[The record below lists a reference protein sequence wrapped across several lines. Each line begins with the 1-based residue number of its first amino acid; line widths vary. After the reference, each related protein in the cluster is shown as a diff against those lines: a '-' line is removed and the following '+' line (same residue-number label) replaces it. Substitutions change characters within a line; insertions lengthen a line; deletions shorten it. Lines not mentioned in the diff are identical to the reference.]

1 MTQLQKSLGPVQFF
15 SVGFGSIV
23 GVGWI
28 VLMGS
33 WLSQAGPVGTAVA
46 FLAGGLLLTS
56 VGVCYAEIMT
66 MNPVA
71 GGEAAFAYDV
81 FGSRLAFMVGWIMTL
96 FCIVVVPYISIS
108 LAWLLD
114 LLIPGFAGPVL
125 YRWGGGPIYAGS
137 LVISLLWTLWLALV
151 NYRGI
156 RSAAKF
162 QDLLT
167 YGKLAISVVFFGAGL
182 FAGKV
187 ANLQPVF
194 STPTGTPIWG
204 GVIAVLAVT
213 PWFFGGFNFIPQ
225 VMEEKAPGT
234 PISLVGRLVVVA
246 LLTGAAYYAL
256 AAIVTGFAVPWQ
268 EVAGKEMAPAAAL
281 RMAYGN
287 ELFARLVLIAGVCGI
302 ITVGNGASIAATR
315 LLFALSRA
323 RLISP
328 PFDRLHPK
336 HGSPVVA
343 IGFVMSFAAAA
354 ALLGRNGIVPIVNVG
369 STCSAFAYLVTCLAV
384 LRLRRR
390 EPDRPRPYRAP
401 AGTVVATLGAVASAL
416 LLASSL
422 YAQYTGAE
430 GGFPLE
436 WAVLLV
442 WGVFGLALWRQGR
455 AVREATSEAERRKV
469 MLGS

>member
-1 MTQLQKSLGPVQFF
+1 VTQLQKILGPAQFF

-33 WLSQAGPVGTAVA
+33 WLSQAGPMGTAVA
-46 FLAGGLLLTS
+46 FLLGGVLLTS

-81 FGSRLAFMVGWIMTL
+81 FGSRLAFIVGWIMVL

-114 LLIPGFAGPVL
+114 LLVPGFAGPVL
-125 YRWGGGPIYAGS
+125 YRWGGAPVYAGS
-137 LVISLLWTLWLALV
+137 LAISLVWTIWLAFV
-151 NYRGI
+151 NYRGV

-182 FAGKV
+182 LVGKV
-187 ANLQPVF
+187 ENLEPMF
-194 STPTGTPIWG
+194 SAPAGSSILG
-204 GVIAVLAVT
+204 GAIAVLAVT

-225 VMEEKAPGT
+225 VMEEKSPGT
-234 PISLVGRLVVVA
+234 PVSLVGRLVVLSILV
-246 LLTGAAYYAL
+246 GAAYYAL

-281 RMAYGN
+281 RLAYGH
-287 ELFARLVLIAGVCGI
+287 EFFSRLVLIAGICGI

-315 LLFALSRA
+315 VLFALSRA

-336 HGSPVVA
+336 YGSPVVA
-343 IGFVMSFAAAA
+343 IGFVISFALVAT
-354 ALLGRNGIVPIVNVG
+354 LLGRNGIVPIVNVG
-369 STCSAFAYLVTCLAV
+369 STCSAFAYLITCLAV
-384 LRLRRR
+384 LRLRQR
-390 EPDRPRPYRAP
+390 EPDRPRPYRVP
-401 AGTVVATLGAVASAL
+401 AGALVATLGAVASAL

-422 YAQYTGAE
+422 YAQLEGAE

-436 WAVLLV
+436 WAVMLV
-442 WGVFGLALWRQGR
+442 WGGFGLGLWWWGR
-455 AVREATSEAERRKV
+455 AGREATSEVERRKV
-469 MLGS
+469 MLAS